1 MGLTPRSVKDQEE
14 ARSKFHSSAKTGSRA
29 ESSGGAD
36 LPRKLDAF
44 FDESRWGRHRNAP
57 PMATSSP
64 RLAVPS
70 KRYTPSS
77 VGVSTKDPTSS
88 FFRINRAALTLR
100 A

>member
-44 FDESRWGRHRNAP
+44 FDESRWGRHRKCTADGDE
-57 PMATSSP
+57 
-64 RLAVPS
+64 LAQIGGAIKAIYAVVRRRQHQGS
-70 KRYTPSS
+70 HQ
-77 VGVSTKDPTSS
+77 
-88 FFRINRAALTLR
+88 
-100 A
+100 